1 MIPIALKALKITWP
15 YLVAAIIAGA
25 FVGWV
30 QQVRIDGV
38 KATLSVKEN
47 ELKDCQEAN
56 ETNVAT
62 ISSLTAERDDIMK
75 GCDARIRLKEKTMAN
90 IRRIDGIQIKRGETN
105 GKDSPDSG
113 DPLFGLLNGMFPPGE
128 ADGED

>member
-1 MIPIALKALKITWP
+1 MSAIALKIIKVTWP
-15 YLVAAIIAGA
+15 YLIAAIIAGA

-30 QQVRIDGV
+30 QQIRIDGI
-38 KATLSVKEN
+38 KATLAVKEN
-47 ELKDCQEAN
+47 ELEDCQGAN

-62 ISSLTAERDDIMK
+62 ISSLKEERDNAMK

-90 IRRIDGIQIKRGETN
+90 IRRIDNIQIKRGETN

-113 DPLFGLLNGMFPPGE
+113 DPMLGLLNGMFPPKE
-128 ADGED
+128 ADGKD

>member
-1 MIPIALKALKITWP
+1 MSAIALKALKVTWP

-30 QQVRIDGV
+30 QQFRIDGI
-38 KATLSVKEN
+38 KATLAVKEN
-47 ELKDCQEAN
+47 ELQDCQGAN
-56 ETNVAT
+56 EANVAT
-62 ISSLTAERDDIMK
+62 IESLKEERDSAMK

-90 IRRIDGIQIKRGETN
+90 IRRIDNIQITRGETN

-113 DPLFGLLNGMFPPGE
+113 DPLLGLLNGVFPPAE
-128 ADGED
+128 AGGKD